1 MFLIWTTNKDFLHNP
16 SLFLLKWV
24 DSLKVFKQTFFFFK
38 KNTYFCAVNL
48 PT

>member
-24 DSLKVFKQTFFFFK
+24 DNLKVFKKNLLLFQK
-38 KNTYFCAVNL
+38 KYLFLRCQFA
-48 PT
+48 

>member
-1 MFLIWTTNKDFLHNP
+1 MGPQTRISNITP

-24 DSLKVFKQTFFFFK
+24 DNLKVFKQTFFFLK
-38 KNTYFCAVNL
+38 KKSYFCAVNL